1 MSAEQYIQELRREKD
16 VLDSQ
21 DFQHAIRLLEKE
33 IHNVEVNNNESYQP
47 PVPQG
52 GPHKEEIV
60 KLSEKIIIPV
70 EEYPRFNFVGKII
83 GPKGS
88 TMKAIQNITK
98 TRIMVLGR
106 GSTRDHEKEELLSQ
120 SDDPKN
126 EHYKEPLHVVINVRA
141 PRSEAHERLANC
153 IEEINRCIEAE
164 NEGVYQANVEERFRM
179 HEDRGRINEGVV
191 DFRSPTPII
200 KVGIPPPGAI
210 ILNGPSPTIVNGS
223 PRTFSGRG
231 GGRGR
236 GRGRQRPY

>member
-33 IHNVEVNNNESYQP
+33 INNVEVNNNEAYEP
-47 PVPQG
+47 PPPQG
-52 GPHKEEIV
+52 GQYKEEVI
-60 KLSEKIIIPV
+60 KLSEKIMLPV

-88 TMKAIQNITK
+88 TMKAIQNISK

-106 GSTRDHEKEELLSQ
+106 GSSRDRDQELLLSQ

-126 EHYKEPLHVVINVRA
+126 EHYKEPLHVVINVKA

-153 IEEINRCIEAE
+153 IEEINKCIQAE
-164 NEGVYQANVEERFRM
+164 NEGVYQANVEDRFRM
-179 HEDRGRINEGVV
+179 KEDARSHPQGLV
-191 DFRSPTPII
+191 DFGGQAPII

-210 ILNGPSPTIVNGS
+210 ILNGPSQAVINGS
-223 PRTFSGRG
+223 PKTFGGRG
-231 GGRGR
+231 GARGR